1 MFFSPVSAPRGEDAW
16 KLFQIAKRRHEE
28 FNLDSFPAACVG
40 LREMYVIV
48 NMVYD
53 KGDALS
59 KANAY
64 ACMRAM
70 ITDAAEEGFG
80 EYRTHL
86 LLQDQVASTYSWNNN
101 ALMKFH
107 EQLKDSL
114 DPNGILAP
122 GKNGIWPRKYRN
134 LGWEMGANDMYT
146 SSEGHAVQHNTR
158 IQRKVVRSSL

>member
-1 MFFSPVSAPRGEDAW
+1 
-16 KLFQIAKRRHEE
+16 
-28 FNLDSFPAACVG
+28 
-40 LREMYVIV
+40 
-48 NMVYD
+48 MVYD
-53 KGDALS
+53 KGDPVS

-70 ITDAAEEGFG
+70 ISDAAAEGFG

-86 LLQDQVASTYSWNNN
+86 LLQDQVAATYNYNNN

-122 GKNGIWPRKYRN
+122 GKNGIWPRKYRGK
-134 LGWEMGANDMYT
+134 GWELGADDMHR
-146 SSEGHAVQHNTR
+146 SEGEAVQHKTGIIENGAK
-158 IQRKVVRSSL
+158 I